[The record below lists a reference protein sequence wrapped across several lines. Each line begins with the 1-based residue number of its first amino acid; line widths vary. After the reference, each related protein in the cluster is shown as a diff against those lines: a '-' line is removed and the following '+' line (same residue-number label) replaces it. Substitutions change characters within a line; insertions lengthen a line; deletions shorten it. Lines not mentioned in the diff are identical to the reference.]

1 MEAQYVLKNLSPS
14 SLVSHIPEVP
24 SSVVSPDNL
33 FRAFK
38 MRIQS
43 LFSISTLL
51 TTSLAVDLF
60 AARYDGV
67 ISTLSLTKSH
77 GNYTLVETSRNTNSS
92 KNPSWLQKHPNNIIF
107 ATEENFSGPNGSIA
121 SYSKNSDGVLTLL
134 EKEATS
140 TGYVYTDSNHR
151 NPETEILSPDQ

>member
-1 MEAQYVLKNLSPS
+1 MDVQHVLNNLSPS
-14 SLVSHIPEVP
+14 FLGSDIPEVP
-24 SSVVSPDNL
+24 SSVVLLDNL
-33 FRAFK
+33 FRTFK
-38 MRIQS
+38 MRMHP

-51 TTSLAVDLF
+51 TTSLAVNLF

-92 KNPSWLQKHPNNIIF
+92 KNPSWLQKHPNSKFIF

-121 SYSKNSDGVLTLL
+121 SYSKSAAGVLTLL
-134 EKEATS
+134 DKEATS
-140 TGYVYTDSNHR
+140 TGYV
-151 NPETEILSPDQ
+151 